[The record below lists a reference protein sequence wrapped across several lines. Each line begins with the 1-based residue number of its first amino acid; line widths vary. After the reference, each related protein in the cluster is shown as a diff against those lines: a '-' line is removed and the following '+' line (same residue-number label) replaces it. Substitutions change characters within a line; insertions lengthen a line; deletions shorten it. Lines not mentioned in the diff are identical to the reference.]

1 MVWKLY
7 LSKAA
12 ESRIACAA
20 DAGLPRNNLPAHNTS
35 QANITNVSGGK
46 AGADGRIC
54 KFLAS
59 FSPNPSCFRVCSTFA
74 RMEKRIVLELRG
86 EERGQCTSLDLSG
99 CKTGGEWEVSKRFH
113 GLVMYLVSF
122 AHCIQ
127 RTYSVPN
134 TMCFI
139 ALLPCLVQVLESL
152 SRASPRSSA
161 SWRSWT

>member
-1 MVWKLY
+1 MFKSLPVSLDLVWKLY

-20 DAGLPRNNLPAHNTS
+20 DARLPRNILPAHNTS

-46 AGADGRIC
+46 AGADGRLC
-54 KFLAS
+54 KFRPS
-59 FSPNPSCFRVCSTFA
+59 FSPNPCCYRVCSTLA

-113 GLVMYLVSF
+113 GLMYLVSF
-122 AHCIQ
+122 ACIML
-127 RTYSVPN
+127 RLSPAPN
-134 TMCFI
+134 TMCVSMHPA
-139 ALLPCLVQVLESL
+139 ALLWACCLAL
-152 SRASPRSSA
+152 S
-161 SWRSWT
+161 